1 MMAHFQLS
9 QFHLLYFLMAALLEH
24 KVAMRR
30 PCEKLHELNISCVQH
45 NNMSISCLTTTYPLE
60 SLMVKLRKNNPVKD
74 ILIYPDISPASEHQ
88 RWSVRK
94 HAGNVTLG
102 LKDVRLSDEGLYEC
116 QVYKD
121 QDCLDATRFIL
132 TVKECKTL
140 DPVSA
145 TSGSAVLLP
154 CSEHPQQNTADQ
166 VTWKVIEGHRLTD
179 ITQYRFSFKTSNS
192 TEQHKLLKPLF
203 ERARRLENG
212 SLLIRDSVKADE
224 QWYQCT
230 VNDTTCYEVKLL
242 IKVVSDHSTP
252 ATSTIG
258 QTQSYVHTNA
268 DMKTDPTAVLMATI
282 TSLFVLILL
291 IICVSLYFKKRRR
304 KINNQ
309 TFDDPVY
316 SVVNKRTNNDH
327 IWCEQAAVYSCIPD
341 HVYASPVL

>member
-132 TVKECKTL
+132 TVK
-140 DPVSA
+140 V
-145 TSGSAVLLP
+145 SGSAVLLP
-154 CSEHPQQNTADQ
+154 CSEHPQRNTADQ
-166 VTWKVIEGHRLTD
+166 VTWKVIEGHESTD
-179 ITQYRFSFKTSNS
+179 ITQYRSSSKTSSS
-192 TEQHKLLKPLF
+192 TEKLSKPLY
-203 ERARRLENG
+203 ERAKQLENG
-212 SLLIRDSVKADE
+212 SLLIRDAVKADE
-224 QWYQCT
+224 QWYQCR
-230 VNDTTCYEVKLL
+230 VNEKTCCKVKLL
-242 IKVVSDHSTP
+242 IKETTLHSLTTFSTAQLDPSTP
-252 ATSTIG
+252 SESPVGLLKGNSAALVSMI
-258 QTQSYVHTNA
+258 TNL
-268 DMKTDPTAVLMATI
+268 TVVVMATI
-282 TSLFVLILL
+282 T
-291 IICVSLYFKKRRR
+291 CVILYFKTRSN
-304 KINNQ
+304 KINSQIELNCKSFVCYSEMSGG
-309 TFDDPVY
+309 FD
-316 SVVNKRTNNDH
+316 
-327 IWCEQAAVYSCIPD
+327 IPLCD
-341 HVYASPVL
+341 QPN

>member
-145 TSGSAVLLP
+145 VSGSAVLLP
-154 CSEHPQQNTADQ
+154 CSEHPQRNTADQ
-166 VTWKVIEGHRLTD
+166 VTWKVIEGHESTD
-179 ITQYRFSFKTSNS
+179 ITQYRSSSKTSSS
-192 TEQHKLLKPLF
+192 TEKLSKPLY
-203 ERARRLENG
+203 ERAKQLENG
-212 SLLIRDSVKADE
+212 SLLIRDAVKADE
-224 QWYQCT
+224 QWYQCR
-230 VNDTTCYEVKLL
+230 VNEKTCCKVKLL